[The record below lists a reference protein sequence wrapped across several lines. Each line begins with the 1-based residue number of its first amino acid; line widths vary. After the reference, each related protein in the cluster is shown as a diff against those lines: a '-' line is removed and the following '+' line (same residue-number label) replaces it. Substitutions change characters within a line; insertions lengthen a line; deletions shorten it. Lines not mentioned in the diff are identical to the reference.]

1 MNQNS
6 QKIHENDYTPFR
18 VVFLVK
24 SHHKTNMGHCTVSD
38 MTRISLLMYNVCYKA
53 LKNHKDALLED
64 IAVSK
69 GVPSIQYNIR
79 VISQF
84 SWNIA
89 KFFLIYTYKENL
101 NKLHL
106 TEKNFYL
113 SLNLD
118 SMLFA
123 IHIKR
128 FENLQLQRK
137 L

>member
-1 MNQNS
+1 
-6 QKIHENDYTPFR
+6 
-18 VVFLVK
+18 
-24 SHHKTNMGHCTVSD
+24 
-38 MTRISLLMYNVCYKA
+38 MYNVCYKA
-53 LKNHKDALLED
+53 LKNHKDALLKD
-64 IAVSK
+64 IAVST
-69 GVPSIQYNIR
+69 PWYNI
-79 VISQF
+79 ISQSYF
-84 SWNIA
+84 SSLELLQNSLLNI
-89 KFFLIYTYKENL
+89 FT
-101 NKLHL
+101 L